1 MDAEATH
8 SFPGGGSVWG
18 RSLPP
23 RLSLSCGSEEI
34 HWFSALRAPLLRHR
48 GGGAED
54 PSLAEPLVPDCP
66 ERGGPWALRSP
77 FPLPGW
83 RTVSGIFAVVAGGP
97 PWFRASGSGAAPR
110 GGGFSLLGFCV
121 LPWKRDSQVPCDPFS
136 SWRRGG
142 GLALRFVCFSPK
154 RGLICGFA
162 MGVPRHS

>member
-97 PWFRASGSGAAPR
+97 PWFRASGSGAAPQVGAGGVGASLFWASVCSR
-110 GGGFSLLGFCV
+110 GSGTLRCPVIPSPAGDAEEASLCV
-121 LPWKRDSQVPCDPFS
+121 LCVFRLK
-136 SWRRGG
+136 
-142 GLALRFVCFSPK
+142 
-154 RGLICGFA
+154 
-162 MGVPRHS
+162 GV